1 MVVWPRPVSQL
12 QLQLAAQLMEI
23 LVALLLLL
31 RVLLPPAVQ
40 APASKQL
47 PLLLLLVS
55 RLSSCG
61 MLSPVW

>member
-1 MVVWPRPVSQL
+1 MWPQPVSQL

-61 MLSPVW
+61 MLRPVW

>member
-1 MVVWPRPVSQL
+1 MVVWPQPVSQL